1 MSRNRYTVARKSI
14 WYVLRTM
21 LAIVA
26 VVIIALY
33 AFIGAMHVSNIYIL
47 VSEGMELRAFL
58 HPQGRFHQRADGIFY
73 RGFHRLGFRLI
84 RWEVCGLYHYQF
96 HL

>member
-33 AFIGAMHVSNIYIL
+33 AFIGPCM
-47 VSEGMELRAFL
+47 
-58 HPQGRFHQRADGIFY
+58 
-73 RGFHRLGFRLI
+73 
-84 RWEVCGLYHYQF
+84 
-96 HL
+96 